1 VEAGKPTQEG
11 YQRIMTIGS
20 CICHVFRQMNLA
32 PCDASFRATS
42 INVKADGIYMTLPMK
57 WLIKKKTK

>member
-1 VEAGKPTQEG
+1 
-11 YQRIMTIGS
+11 
-20 CICHVFRQMNLA
+20 MNLA

-42 INVKADGIYMTLPMK
+42 INVKADGIYMMLPMK